1 MDHRIKVPQFPDFD
15 SFPVTVTTGS
25 QHCQP
30 DSPTTIVSDFDE
42 WGINMKNF
50 AFGML
55 AAVAMTGSAF
65 AADMAPRYTKA
76 PPPPPVVV
84 YSWTGCYI
92 GGNVGG
98 GWERTRQ
105 TQIGKVDGT
114 AVIPN
119 NDFGSSTG
127 SAVIGGGQIGCD
139 YQFAN
144 NWVVGIQGMYD
155 YGRISSSHVVP
166 TAFPGFPVGSFTENI
181 RVKDMWTVTGRVGYL
196 FTPQLLGYVK
206 GGGAWTSV
214 DYVTNGNV
222 PVFFNSENAFG
233 VSRSGWTVGG
243 GLEWMFARGW
253 SVFGEFNYMDFGTKN
268 VAFVSA
274 PGTVGLADVVRTKL
288 EVEQFLVGVNY
299 KFNWAQPVVAKY

>member
-1 MDHRIKVPQFPDFD
+1 MRK
-15 SFPVTVTTGS
+15 
-25 QHCQP
+25 
-30 DSPTTIVSDFDE
+30 
-42 WGINMKNF
+42 F

-65 AADMAPRYTKA
+65 AADMAPRYAKA
-76 PPPPPVVV
+76 PPPPPVAA
-84 YSWTGCYI
+84 YGWTGCYI

-98 GWERTRQ
+98 GWERTGQ

-114 AVIPN
+114 VIIPN
-119 NDFGSSTG
+119 TDYGSSTG
-127 SAVIGGGQIGCD
+127 SSVIGGGQIGCD

-144 NWVVGIQGMYD
+144 NWVVGIQAMYD
-155 YGRISSSHVVP
+155 YGRINSSHVIP
-166 TAFPGFPVGSFTENI
+166 AFPTFNSNI

-196 FTPQLLGYVK
+196 FVPQLLGYVK

-214 DYVTNGNV
+214 DYVVNGTV
-222 PVFFNSENAFG
+222 PVTFNSENAFG
-233 VSRSGWTVGG
+233 VNRSGWTVGA

-253 SVFGEFNYMDFGTKN
+253 SVFGEFNYMDFGNNN
-268 VAFVSA
+268 VAFVAA
-274 PGTVGLADVVRTKL
+274 PGTAGVADVVRTKL